1 MKGNVVHISVIFL
14 MCVLVLVCG
23 IVTGAPSSAPPL
35 TKKITEAPRIGYS
48 TDAAGSNEYALG
60 TFSVGAGASIREGG
74 KLVSYTERS
83 FASGKVK
90 MHFSFRYLGG
100 GR

>member
-1 MKGNVVHISVIFL
+1 MKGNMAHISVIFL
-14 MCVLVLVCG
+14 LCVLVLVCG
-23 IVTGAPSSAPPL
+23 VVTGVPSSSPSL

-48 TDAAGSNEYALG
+48 TEGTGSNEYALG

-90 MHFSFRYLGG
+90 MHFSFRYLG
-100 GR
+100 

>member
-1 MKGNVVHISVIFL
+1 MKGNMRCISVICL
-14 MCVLVLVCG
+14 LGVLVVTCG
-23 IVTGAPSSAPPL
+23 VATGAATFTSPL

-48 TDAAGSNEYALG
+48 TDGTGSNEYALG

-74 KLVSYTERS
+74 KLVSYSERS

-100 GR
+100 SR